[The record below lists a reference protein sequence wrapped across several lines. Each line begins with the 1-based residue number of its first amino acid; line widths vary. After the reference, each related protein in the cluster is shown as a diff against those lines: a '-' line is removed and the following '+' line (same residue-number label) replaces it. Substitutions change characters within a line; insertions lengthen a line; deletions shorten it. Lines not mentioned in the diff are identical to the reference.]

1 MLPVDSR
8 FALEVLAQFPD
19 PASARFDAALART
32 SLDDEQRRELRYWQR
47 QSLLDLR
54 QYAASALPG
63 ALVAVGAAQQ
73 ESLDAAAA
81 AEAAWDDR
89 AIQPIMTTDVAAAGE
104 TGVLAG
110 PVGAGGPALV
120 DTLEL
125 RRRIVAA
132 KLASGA

>member
-32 SLDDEQRRELRYWQR
+32 PLDDEQRRELRYWHR

-54 QYAASALPG
+54 QYAVSALPG
-63 ALVAVGAAQQ
+63 ALVAVGVAQQ
-73 ESLDAAAA
+73 ESLEAAAA

-89 AIQPIMTTDVAAAGE
+89 AIQPAMTTDVAATGE

-110 PVGAGGPALV
+110 PLGAGGPAPV